1 MAKEHVN
8 VSPGNPTHDVLLVD
22 NDAIAV
28 MLAERQMRDSCLTM
42 RTCKTASEAIELL
55 QTTEVR
61 LLLVD
66 LHMAPMNGLELLEL
80 LCAQGRLNTML
91 AYLFT
96 SAVPE
101 SAVIQRLDSL
111 GIKLL
116 LKADML
122 KVDSI
127 ANLLDATP

>member
-1 MAKEHVN
+1 LVKNHVN
-8 VSPGNPTHDVLLVD
+8 VLSGNLTHDVLLVD
-22 NDAIAV
+22 NDAIAL
-28 MLAERQMRDSCLTM
+28 MLAERQVRDSCLSM
-42 RTCKTASEAIELL
+42 KTCKTALEAIEFL
-55 QTTEVR
+55 QTAEVR

-66 LHMAPMNGLELLEL
+66 LHMNPMSGLELLEI
-80 LCAQGRLNTML
+80 LCAQGRLNTTP

-111 GIKLL
+111 GIELL

-122 KVDSI
+122 KADSI